1 MEGFEG
7 HARAM
12 ELRNGGDAKAKREG
26 NRNAKA
32 GVTPAPSVKKRS
44 TGLVR

>member
-12 ELRNGGDAKAKREG
+12 EARLTPPAASTLKNRARLVKRKSVAAKQK
-26 NRNAKA
+26 
-32 GVTPAPSVKKRS
+32 
-44 TGLVR
+44 